1 MKNQKL
7 LKGYAL
13 VMLSALLF
21 GCMPLI
27 TTYIYREGISR
38 ESVVLMRNMLA
49 LPLLGLLSWRQSKSM
64 GIPLKALPAIGAIA
78 LMGCCVTPLLLYSSY
93 QHIATGTA
101 TVFHFIYPAVV
112 VLIGLLF
119 QGKKISKGTLC
130 AVLICVLGI
139 GLFYNPADPLDW
151 TGCGL
156 ALASGVTYAVYVVLL
171 SGFRYKE
178 VAGFK
183 LSFYVSAICTVVMLA
198 VCLAT
203 NKLTLPT
210 TGMGWLLSILL
221 ALVINVGAVVM
232 FQKGTF
238 YIGGERASVLST
250 LEPLTGVIVGVAV
263 FSEKITAFAAVGA
276 ALVILACI
284 LIAVADAKK
293 K

>member
-13 VMLSALLF
+13 VMISALLF

-27 TTYIYREGISR
+27 TTFIYREGISR

-49 LPLLGLLSWRQSKSM
+49 LPLLGLLSWRQSKSV

-78 LMGCCVTPLLLYSSY
+78 LMGCCITPLLLYSSY

-112 VLIGLLF
+112 VIIGLLF
-119 QGKKISKGTLC
+119 QGKKISKGTLY

-139 GLFYNPADPLDW
+139 ALFYNPADPLDW
-151 TGCGL
+151 TGCSL

-171 SGFRYKE
+171 SGFQYKE
-178 VAGFK
+178 VTGFK

-238 YIGGERASVLST
+238 HIGGERASVLST

-284 LIAVADAKK
+284 LIAVADVRKK
-293 K
+293 

>member
-101 TVFHFIYPAVV
+101 TVFHFIYPAVCRKI
-112 VLIGLLF
+112 LNRHIHTIRERSPQQRIGTW
-119 QGKKISKGTLC
+119 QIS
-130 AVLICVLGI
+130 
-139 GLFYNPADPLDW
+139 
-151 TGCGL
+151 GC
-156 ALASGVTYAVYVVLL
+156 
-171 SGFRYKE
+171 R
-178 VAGFK
+178 
-183 LSFYVSAICTVVMLA
+183 I
-198 VCLAT
+198 
-203 NKLTLPT
+203 
-210 TGMGWLLSILL
+210 
-221 ALVINVGAVVM
+221 
-232 FQKGTF
+232 
-238 YIGGERASVLST
+238 
-250 LEPLTGVIVGVAV
+250 
-263 FSEKITAFAAVGA
+263 
-276 ALVILACI
+276 
-284 LIAVADAKK
+284 
-293 K
+293 

>member
-49 LPLLGLLSWRQSKSM
+49 LPVLGLLSWRQSKSM
-64 GIPLKALPAIGAIA
+64 GIPLKALPSIVAIA
-78 LMGCCVTPLLLYSSY
+78 LMGCCITPLLLYSSY

-112 VLIGLLF
+112 VIIGLLF
-119 QGKKISKGTLC
+119 QGKKISRGTLG

-139 GLFYNPADPLDW
+139 ALFYNPADPLDW

-156 ALASGVTYAVYVVLL
+156 ALTSGVTYAVYVVLL
-171 SGFRYKE
+171 SGFQYKE

-221 ALVINVGAVVM
+221 AQVINVGAVVM